1 MSYERYPWYERQPTF
16 RNAQLEGHVN
26 ALVTACLQGETTT
39 SQLQSDFSAAAGA
52 AEVQVNNLAQF
63 RDLTDI
69 WDVLFQAA
77 RQIPHRHVSGQTFL
91 LDVVSHL
98 KDTVARTSREPL
110 FAKFVS
116 DSGGNP
122 PEDWINIFCINNTP
136 QTARQLAALPGF
148 LRMLLPDADADAGY
162 AGVAEGEGASLPRR
176 RDANGDGRLNLH
188 SFLARCYA
196 AGWIGEE
203 WAMYQ
208 IDGLLD
214 VDAGYEQIGI
224 SCEWLVQG
232 SERLLRDARWENVAG
247 GGGGSRMTVE
257 TWKQWREKISI
268 HARWSRGRVRTAL
281 LIEDAR
287 DSISRAEDVLG
298 VYV

>member
-1 MSYERYPWYERQPTF
+1 MSYERYAWYERQPTF

-26 ALVTACLQGETTT
+26 ALVTACLKGETTT
-39 SQLQSDFSAAAGA
+39 SQLQSDFAAVAGA

-63 RDLTDI
+63 HDLTDI

-77 RQIPHRHVSGQTFL
+77 RQVPHRHISGHAFL
-91 LDVVSHL
+91 LDVVGHL
-98 KDTVARTSREPL
+98 KDTIARTNREPL
-110 FAKFVS
+110 FVRLVF
-116 DSGGNP
+116 DSGGNS
-122 PEDWINIFCINNTP
+122 PEDWINIFRINNTP
-136 QTARQLAALPGF
+136 QTARQLAALPDF
-148 LRMLLPDADADAGY
+148 LRMLLPDAG
-162 AGVAEGEGASLPRR
+162 
-176 RDANGDGRLNLH
+176 ANGDGRLNLH

-214 VDAGYEQIGI
+214 VDAGHEQIGI
-224 SCEWLVQG
+224 SCEWLVHG
-232 SERLLRDARWENVAG
+232 SERLLRDARWVSVAG
-247 GGGGSRMTVE
+247 SGAGSRMTME
-257 TWKQWREKISI
+257 TWKQWRGKILI
-268 HARWSRGRVRTAL
+268 HSRWSRGRVHTAL